1 MTFAVQMWGS
11 AINLNTSQ
19 CHISNVSTGCL
30 FLTGFTQIRISD
42 DCMTTIENIIKCQEI
57 TPTPLLF
64 NVDSFHT
71 NFINTTFQKKPQSSL
86 NKFYETEISPLMQFS
101 LHSFTINF
109 LAIFG

>member
-57 TPTPLLF
+57 TPTPLLTWIRF
-64 NVDSFHT
+64 TQISLTQLFKRNPNPHLTSSMK
-71 NFINTTFQKKPQSSL
+71 QK
-86 NKFYETEISPLMQFS
+86 F
-101 LHSFTINF
+101 LH
-109 LAIFG
+109 

>member
-57 TPTPLLF
+57 TPTPLLRDHSYITSSHF
-64 NVDSFHT
+64 WAPLPPPLRQHVFSTKNK
-71 NFINTTFQKKPQSSL
+71 QKSAFSDPPP
-86 NKFYETEISPLMQFS
+86 PLQV
-101 LHSFTINF
+101 LT
-109 LAIFG
+109 